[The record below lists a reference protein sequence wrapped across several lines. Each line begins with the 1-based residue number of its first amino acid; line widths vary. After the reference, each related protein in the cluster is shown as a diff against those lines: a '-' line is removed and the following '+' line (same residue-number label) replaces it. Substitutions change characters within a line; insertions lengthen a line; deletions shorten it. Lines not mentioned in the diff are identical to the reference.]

1 MTVFKRKE
9 KDIYEIIESVDKIL
23 RKENEATIYRALK
36 LMEKNLRKAR
46 CSKNL
51 ELIWAVM
58 TNLDEH
64 LRGYIEGVEEILDED

>member
-46 CSKNL
+46 RSKNL

>member
-46 CSKNL
+46 RSKNL
-51 ELIWAVM
+51 EFIWAVM

>member
-9 KDIYEIIESVDKIL
+9 KDIYEIIETVDKIL

-46 CSKNL
+46 RSKNL